1 MLINGANL
9 RTLQQGFNTLFN
21 NAFTEAVSDFEKVAM
36 TVNSTHSSEN
46 YGWMSKTTQF
56 REWLGD
62 RVIQNLSASDYNIKN
77 RAFENTVGVDRDDIE
92 DDSYGVYSPLF
103 QQLGQDA
110 KAHPDTL
117 IFDLL
122 KNGFTNTC
130 FDGQYF
136 FDTDHPVG
144 STTVSN
150 HGGGSSTQWYLLD
163 VSKAIRPFI
172 FQKRRDYQFVVMDQ
186 FNDEQVFSQKLYR
199 YGTDARVNAG
209 YGLWQMAYGSKQ
221 TLDETNY
228 SAAREAMASF
238 KGENGKPLN
247 IRGTLL
253 VVPPSLEGAAL
264 KLLNAE
270 MVGNNTN
277 VYRGT
282 AALLVTPWVL

>member
-1 MLINGANL
+1 MIINGSNL
-9 RTLQQGFNTLFN
+9 KLLQQGFNTLFN
-21 NAFTEAVSDFEKVAM
+21 NAFTEAQSDFDKIAM
-36 TVNSTHSSEN
+36 IVNSTGSAEN
-46 YGWMSKTTQF
+46 YGWMGKTTQF

-62 RVIQNLSASDYNIKN
+62 RVIQNLSSSDYSIKN
-77 RAFENTVGVDRDDIE
+77 RSFEDTVGVDRDDIE
-92 DDSYGVYSPLF
+92 DDRYGVYSPLF

-110 KAHPDTL
+110 KVHPDTL

-144 STTVSN
+144 TGTTSN
-150 HGGGSSTQWYLLD
+150 HGGGSSTPWFLLD

-172 FQKRRDYQFVVMDQ
+172 FQKRRDYQFVAMDQ
-186 FNDEQVFSQKLYR
+186 ANDEQVFNKKLYR
-199 YGTDARVNAG
+199 YGSDARVNAG

-221 TLDETNY
+221 TLDVTNY
-228 SAAREAMASF
+228 AAARAAMSSV
-238 KGENGKPLN
+238 KSDVGKPLN
-247 IRGTLL
+247 IRPTLL

-264 KLLNAE
+264 QILNAE

-282 AALLVTPWVL
+282 AGLLVTPWLA

>member
-1 MLINGANL
+1 MIINGSNL
-9 RTLQQGFNTLFN
+9 KLLQQGFNTLFN
-21 NAFTEAVSDFEKVAM
+21 NAFTEAQSDFDKIAM
-36 TVNSTHSSEN
+36 IVNSTGSAEN
-46 YGWMSKTTQF
+46 YGWMGKTTQF

-62 RVIQNLSASDYNIKN
+62 RVIQNLSSSDFSIKN
-77 RAFENTVGVDRDDIE
+77 RSFEDTVGVDRDDIE
-92 DDSYGVYSPLF
+92 DDRYGVYSPLF

-110 KAHPDTL
+110 KVHPDTL

-144 STTVSN
+144 TGTTSN
-150 HGGGSSTQWYLLD
+150 HGGGSSTPWFLLD

-172 FQKRRDYQFVVMDQ
+172 FQKRRDYQFVAMDQ
-186 FNDEQVFSQKLYR
+186 ANDEQVFNKKLYR
-199 YGTDARVNAG
+199 YGSDARVNAG

-221 TLDETNY
+221 TLDVTNY
-228 SAAREAMASF
+228 AAARAAMSSVKSDA
-238 KGENGKPLN
+238 GKPLN
-247 IRGTLL
+247 IRPTLL

-264 KLLNAE
+264 QILNAE

-282 AALLVTPWVL
+282 AGLLVTPWLA